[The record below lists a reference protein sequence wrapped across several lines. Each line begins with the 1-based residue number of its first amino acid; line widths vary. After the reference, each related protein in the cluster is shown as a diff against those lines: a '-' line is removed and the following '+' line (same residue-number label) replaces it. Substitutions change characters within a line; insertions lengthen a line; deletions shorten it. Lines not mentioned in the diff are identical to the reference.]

1 MLQEVTVNSEI
12 VQCACMFVGPHH
24 HTKFSQHA
32 WCLSSFA
39 SHSLRFIPCTM
50 VVWSY
55 FLHQPHAV
63 TTHLQSHCCMWLMI
77 FKVILLSIYNPTAL
91 DDSWRVIS
99 PFCNTV
105 PGLHLLPKNSVLCLS
120 VLASSLLVEPC
131 SPCLVTSKTAAVHV
145 C

>member
-1 MLQEVTVNSEI
+1 MHVCRTTPPYQVFTTRMVPVLL
-12 VQCACMFVGPHH
+12 
-24 HTKFSQHA
+24 
-32 WCLSSFA
+32 CLSV
-39 SHSLRFIPCTM
+39 PCTM

-63 TTHLQSHCCMWLMI
+63 TTHLQSHCCMWLLI

-105 PGLHLLPKNSVLCLS
+105 PGLYTCW
-120 VLASSLLVEPC
+120 C
-131 SPCLVTSKTAAVHV
+131 PCLLMVQHLIFFWAALYSGVPSRSLGSGSPLSAD
-145 C
+145 